1 MKAAYRAFDAFCEL
15 PEEVRTKYERNESN
29 YGYVKPGPSKYSLFE
44 TEFIIREF
52 LFKLVN
58 IFFVVYI
65 HRYTDEKEARHVFN
79 VTGREGPLPDEEV
92 PGFKSAVDELARDFK
107 QLSAMLLTVM
117 SNFSVI
123 YEHKK

>member
-1 MKAAYRAFDAFCEL
+1 MYYLQMKAAYRAFDAFCEL

-58 IFFVVYI
+58 IFFLWFI
-65 HRYTDEKEARHVFN
+65 FIDTPMRKKLD
-79 VTGREGPLPDEEV
+79 
-92 PGFKSAVDELARDFK
+92 
-107 QLSAMLLTVM
+107 M
-117 SNFSVI
+117 FSM
-123 YEHKK
+123 